1 MILGVH
7 TTPTNEQDSQGLGDL
22 MEKVPGD
29 ERTEVMGDKG
39 YKSKKNDRLLE
50 EMGSNTIYTLK
61 LLIENLVPKLFSS
74 RVNT

>member
-1 MILGVH
+1 
-7 TTPTNEQDSQGLGDL
+7 